1 MLIIGSFVQN
11 LERQESEFQSN
22 CSVKRSE
29 LQTDVIELEGRI
41 ANGCDSKSISH
52 ILNHPFIESLER
64 LNSAKKVKCL
74 VKRAHLFIYVFFLLL
89 LTKIKAH
96 SWAHSTGNIITNN
109 ICVRS
114 PWNWWY
120 YIIDHLYK
128 WTNWAKLLHLFS
140 NKHELFLSETYIKV
154 LLENCLSLKFF
165 KEFSLFL
172 ATSMII
178 PASPSIWIFF
188 LSYCFADNILF
199 LNVFSEV
206 RFSHTIMSC

>member
-52 ILNHPFIESLER
+52 ILNHSFIESLER

-74 VKRAHLFIYVFFLLL
+74 VKRAHIFIYVFFLLL
-89 LTKIKAH
+89 LTNVKAQPG
-96 SWAHSTGNIITNN
+96 AHSTGNIITNN
-109 ICVRS
+109 ICEI

-120 YIIDHLYK
+120 YIIDLLY
-128 WTNWAKLLHLFS
+128 
-140 NKHELFLSETYIKV
+140 
-154 LLENCLSLKFF
+154 
-165 KEFSLFL
+165 
-172 ATSMII
+172 
-178 PASPSIWIFF
+178 
-188 LSYCFADNILF
+188 
-199 LNVFSEV
+199 
-206 RFSHTIMSC
+206 